1 MNKIERIV
9 TLSNPLSE
17 FLGTIVVVLII
28 YFGGT
33 LILGSKSVLSSEE
46 FIAYLIIFSQ
56 ILVPAKSITS
66 AYYNIRK
73 ASGSINRIN
82 ELLTVEDTIPEK
94 ENALD
99 ITDFKESVEIKN
111 VSFKYEDNYVLKN
124 VNLKIEKGKTVAL
137 VGESG
142 SGKSTL
148 VDLIPR
154 FYDIEE
160 GEILIDGV
168 NIKDYKI
175 KSLRELMGN
184 VNQVSI
190 LFNDTIENNIAF
202 GVEKYDFEEVVASS
216 KVANAYDFI
225 EEKPE
230 KFQTNIGDSGGK
242 LSGGQ
247 KQRLSI
253 ARAVLKNPPILIL
266 DEATSALDT
275 ESEKLV
281 QDALDK
287 LMKNRTTIVIAHRLS
302 TVKNADEICVM
313 QKGEITERGK
323 HDELIEKNGI
333 YKRLCDLQ
341 MF

>member
-1 MNKIERIV
+1 MYVGSI
-9 TLSNPLSE
+9 
-17 FLGTIVVVLII
+17 F
-28 YFGGT
+28 
-33 LILGSKSVLSSEE
+33 ILKDNSTLSSEE

-73 ASGSINRIN
+73 ASGSISRVN
-82 ELLTVEDTIPEK
+82 EILNIEDTILEK
-94 ENALD
+94 ENAVE
-99 ITDFKESVEIKN
+99 ITDFKDNIEFRN
-111 VSFKYEDNYVLKN
+111 VSFKYDNNYVLKN
-124 VNLKIEKGKTVAL
+124 INLKIEKGKTVAL

-160 GEILIDGV
+160 GEILIDGI

-175 KSLRELMGN
+175 KSLREILGI

-202 GVEKYDFEEVVASS
+202 GVEEYSFEEVLTSS
-216 KVANAYDFI
+216 KISNAFDFI

-230 KFQTNIGDSGGK
+230 KFGTNIGDSGGK

-247 KQRLSI
+247 KQRISI

-275 ESEKLV
+275 ESEKIV
-281 QDALDK
+281 QVAIDN

-302 TVKNADEICVM
+302 TVKNADNICVM
-313 QKGEITERGK
+313 QKGEIIETGK
-323 HDELIEKNGI
+323 HDELIAKNGI